1 MYCVLFHENGTCR
14 IKGKYCKNILQNLY
28 RFKQLPKV
36 IFLSLKGNR
45 KQLITLLTNQVQ
57 LSHEKQL
64 FPRNKINV
72 PLLLTGDI
80 EIIWSMIH
88 VVVSVR
94 SLAVKQSFASSA
106 LYQVLWHVVSLFFQM
121 LAFQVFLQKN
131 IQFNE
136 LVYYIHSL
144 KKNSQFEIY
153 HFTVS
158 IKNKDI
164 IQFNTSM
171 LLLSIENRHR
181 PSLYYFV
188 ERAPRTPFRSV
199 PPQIEPCVCV
209 Q

>member
-1 MYCVLFHENGTCR
+1 MVT
-14 IKGKYCKNILQNLY
+14 LQNLY
-28 RFKQLPKV
+28 RFKQVPGV
-36 IFLSLKGNR
+36 IFLSLKGNKR
-45 KQLITLLTNQVQ
+45 WLITLLTNQVQ

-94 SLAVKQSFASSA
+94 SLAVEQSFTSSA
-106 LYQVLWHVVSLFFQM
+106 LYQVLWHVVSLFFYM
-121 LAFQVFLQKN
+121 LAFQVFLQKK
-131 IQFNE
+131 IQFNK

-144 KKNSQFEIY
+144 KKNSLLEIC

-158 IKNKDI
+158 IKSQDI
-164 IQFNTSM
+164 IQFNTSI
-171 LLLSIENRHR
+171 LLLSIKSRHR

-199 PPQIEPCVCV
+199 PPQIEPCI

>member
-14 IKGKYCKNILQNLY
+14 IKGKQCKNIFTKLKLMMVTLQNLY
-28 RFKQLPKV
+28 RFKQVPGV

-121 LAFQVFLQKN
+121 LAFQVFL
-131 IQFNE
+131 
-136 LVYYIHSL
+136 
-144 KKNSQFEIY
+144 
-153 HFTVS
+153 
-158 IKNKDI
+158 
-164 IQFNTSM
+164 
-171 LLLSIENRHR
+171 
-181 PSLYYFV
+181 
-188 ERAPRTPFRSV
+188 
-199 PPQIEPCVCV
+199 
-209 Q
+209 